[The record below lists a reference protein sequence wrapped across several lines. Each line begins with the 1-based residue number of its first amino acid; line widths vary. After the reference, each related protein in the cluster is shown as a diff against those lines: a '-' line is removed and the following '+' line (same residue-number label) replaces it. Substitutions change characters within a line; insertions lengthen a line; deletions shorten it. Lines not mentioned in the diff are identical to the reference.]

1 MNIENKVPAI
11 RFKGFSREWKCRPFL
26 SNFEKIIDF
35 RGRTPKKLGLE
46 WSQEGYLA
54 LSALNVKN
62 GFIDFNVDAK
72 FGNKELYEKWMS
84 GNELHQNQVLF
95 TNVAQIPDNKKY
107 ILSQR
112 TIAFEVN
119 PKLIQET
126 FLAKLLSTSF
136 VQRKLSS
143 FASGGTAQGVSQKS
157 LANLDVIMP
166 IEITEQIK
174 IGNYVQQIDTLI
186 AQHQQKHD
194 KLFNLKQSLLE
205 KMFPKQGEKEP
216 EIRFKGFSGEWT
228 TSFLSDLCEETYGG
242 GTPSTAISTY
252 WDGDIP
258 WIQSSDLSEEQI
270 VEVNP
275 RKHISERGLKNS
287 ATKLIPEESIAI
299 VTRVGVGKI
308 SLMQKRYA
316 TSQDFLS
323 LSKLKVSPLYGVYS
337 IWRMLQ
343 REKITAQGTSIK
355 GITKDELL
363 SKIIDLPISALE
375 QAKIGNL
382 FKQFDSLLN
391 KHQVQ
396 LKKLNNIKQACL
408 EKMFV

>member
-1 MNIENKVPAI
+1 MSTNNKMPSI
-11 RFKGFSREWKCRPFL
+11 RFKEFEDEWSENTIGNILTEVKRPIELNDEVFYQL
-26 SNFEKIIDF
+26 ITVKRRNDGVVPRTRLKGKDILVKNYFKIKHGDYIISKRQVVHGANGIVPKSLDNAVVSNEYLVITSNEYITTEFWTAISKRAE
-35 RGRTPKKLGLE
+35 TKKLFFISSYGVDIEKLVFDVSDWKKRSIVIPE
-46 WSQEGYLA
+46 LSEQYRITSYLQELD
-54 LSALNVKN
+54 S
-62 GFIDFNVDAK
+62 
-72 FGNKELYEKWMS
+72 
-84 GNELHQNQVLF
+84 
-95 TNVAQIPDNKKY
+95 
-107 ILSQR
+107 
-112 TIAFEVN
+112 
-119 PKLIQET
+119 
-126 FLAKLLSTSF
+126 LL
-136 VQRKLSS
+136 
-143 FASGGTAQGVSQKS
+143 
-157 LANLDVIMP
+157 
-166 IEITEQIK
+166 
-174 IGNYVQQIDTLI
+174 

-194 KLFNLKQSLLE
+194 KLLNLKKALLE
-205 KMFPKQGEKEP
+205 KMFPKQGKKEP